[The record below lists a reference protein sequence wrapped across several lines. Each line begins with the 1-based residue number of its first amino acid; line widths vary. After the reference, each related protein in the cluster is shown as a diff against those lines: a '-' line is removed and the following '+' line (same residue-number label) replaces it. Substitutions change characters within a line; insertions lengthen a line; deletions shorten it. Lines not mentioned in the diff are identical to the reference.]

1 MRAFRAFSV
10 TAAAALAVGL
20 GASFATANPSG
31 GGGGPTNIAVNPFR
45 VHQGSTMQ
53 VSANG
58 CGRGGTVRSHGNFD
72 PTLLSPGSTNYA
84 TVRIYN
90 HAAPG
95 IHTLQ
100 VQCNDSSLIGTH
112 KFQILS
118 GNGAQGGLGG
128 SLGPSTAE
136 TAIGAGLIGVAA
148 LGAGIHLKRR
158 HRAARG
164 RV

>member
-1 MRAFRAFSV
+1 MRAFRAFTV
-10 TAAAALAVGL
+10 TAAACAAVGL
-20 GASFATANPSG
+20 SVPFAAADPSG
-31 GGGGPTNIAVNPFR
+31 TGHGPSNISVNPFR

-58 CGRGGTVRSHGNFD
+58 CGRGGVVRSHGNFD
-72 PTLLSPGSTNYA
+72 PTLLSPGSTNFA

-112 KFQILS
+112 RFQILS
-118 GNGAQGGLGG
+118 GNGAQGGIGG
-128 SLGPSTAE
+128 SIGPSATE
-136 TAIGAGLIGVAA
+136 TAIGAGLIGAAA

-164 RV
+164 RS